1 MNRIKED
8 NHDHNSNKEGLKKN
22 EGDIRKMFWPS
33 PGRAMNKFRAR
44 EREDVRNRIDMLKE
58 SGVASDGFRDE

>member
-1 MNRIKED
+1 MK
-8 NHDHNSNKEGLKKN
+8 SN
-22 EGDIRKMFWPS
+22 IRKMFWPS
-33 PGRAMNKFRAR
+33 PGRAMKEFRAR